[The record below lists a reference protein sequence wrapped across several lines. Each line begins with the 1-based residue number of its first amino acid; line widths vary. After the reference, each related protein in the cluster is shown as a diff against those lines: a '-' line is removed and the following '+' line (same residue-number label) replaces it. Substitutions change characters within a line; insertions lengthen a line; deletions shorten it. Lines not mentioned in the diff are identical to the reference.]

1 MRYNWDSS
9 FTQNRISKRDEDLD
23 MASSDQEST
32 EKIHIGIAQ
41 VTLHT
46 HDFDKLKSFYIQA
59 LSVQPRDTRS
69 SEYPGVRACRFEL
82 PGIDLFLSEI
92 PNDSIR
98 TYHQTELVFRVGS
111 VNNVEKAYEHLKTI
125 PGCVSVQFPRYTH
138 DNRYE
143 TIVKDPEGNLLIFR
157 D

>member
-1 MRYNWDSS
+1 MRYNWDSL
-9 FTQNRISKRDEDLD
+9 FTQDRMSKRDEDLD
-23 MASSDQEST
+23 MVSSDLGSS

-41 VTLHT
+41 VNLHA
-46 HDFDKLKSFYIQA
+46 HDFDKLKSFYTQA
-59 LSVQPRDTRS
+59 LSVQPQDSRS
-69 SEYPGVRACRFEL
+69 SEYPGVCACRFDL
-82 PGIDLFLSEI
+82 PGIDLLLSEI
-92 PNDSIR
+92 PNNSIR

-111 VNNVEKAYEHLKTI
+111 VNNVEKAYEHLSTI
-125 PGCVSVQFPRYTH
+125 PGCASVQFPHYTH